1 MIKSS
6 FNQWTVGAV
15 YHSTIIRAETLGT
28 TNTSRTIDLNANT
41 GNVYTPAYAIYENG
55 AISRV
60 ALFNYVNDPSGNS
73 DLQVTLN
80 IPTGNPPSVT
90 VKYLVGPSVSS
101 KCNIAWA
108 GQVCLQSP
116 CDLFF
121 CRKYLSLLW
130 FVDNGKHVSSRWLL

>member
-1 MIKSS
+1 M
-6 FNQWTVGAV
+6 
-15 YHSTIIRAETLGT
+15 

-80 IPTGNPPSVT
+80 IPTGNPPSAT

-101 KCNIAWA
+101 KYNIAWA

-116 CDLFF
+116 LRPFFF
-121 CRKYLSLLW
+121 CRKYLSLLL
-130 FVDNGKHVSSRWLL
+130 FADNGKYVSSRWPL